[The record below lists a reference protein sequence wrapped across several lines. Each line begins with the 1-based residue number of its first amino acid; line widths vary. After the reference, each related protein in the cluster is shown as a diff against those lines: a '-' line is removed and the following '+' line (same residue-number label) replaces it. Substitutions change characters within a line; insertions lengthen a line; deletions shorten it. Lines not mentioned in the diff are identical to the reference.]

1 MVTETLGSAWNSLG
15 QGVSLLTSGQ
25 VAQAGA
31 IVLGTFVLEDAATV
45 AAAVRAQEGGIP
57 IPLALAALYVGVVLG
72 DLGLYGLGM
81 LSGSVGWVARLLPP
95 PRKTDA
101 LRRWLQGHVF
111 RVVFV
116 SRFIPGMRLPTYTT
130 CGFLRADFKRF
141 AVAAVVATLIWT
153 TLLFGVSLR
162 VGALLNAYLGAWRWV
177 GAAGFIV
184 ALVVTMRLAAR
195 LQAAPR

>member
-15 QGVSLLTSGQ
+15 QGVSLLTGGQ

-95 PRKTDA
+95 PRKTAA